1 MEAIIEVKIYNIKK
15 ANNSKF
21 GFFTLFLKY
30 HHNYDYTH
38 VFTRKWNDFI
48 FVKIVSWLAFN
59 CFRRLYIHCYCKN
72 VTRINNHIR
81 YADKTNITLF
91 WKNTCIFG
99 TGSNVFRGLF
109 FDITPCWILSST
121 GRGVRLQSTE
131 CPVLPMTPEGRG
143 VVITPMHVVK
153 ALRHQGS

>member
-15 ANNSKF
+15 ANNSKY

-30 HHNYDYTH
+30 HHNHD
-38 VFTRKWNDFI
+38 W
-48 FVKIVSWLAFN
+48 
-59 CFRRLYIHCYCKN
+59 FRMLYIHCYCKN
-72 VTRINNHIR
+72 VTRINNHIK

-91 WKNTCIFG
+91 RKNTCIFG
-99 TGSNVFRGLF
+99 TGSNVFSGLF
-109 FDITPCWILSST
+109 FDFTPCWILSST

-143 VVITPMHVVK
+143 VVITTMHVVK
-153 ALRHQGS
+153 AIRHQGS